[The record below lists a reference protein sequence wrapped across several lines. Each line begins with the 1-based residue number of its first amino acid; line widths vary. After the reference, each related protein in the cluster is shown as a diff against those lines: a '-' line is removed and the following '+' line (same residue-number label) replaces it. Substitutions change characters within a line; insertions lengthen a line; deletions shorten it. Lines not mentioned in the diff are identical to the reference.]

1 MTSDEISESDSQEE
15 EQTQLYMKKGYSKG
29 LGKGLGKGKGKG
41 KKGKPGKGGY
51 RDQQHK
57 HVAPQVSFDG
67 CKGKGKGKPPFKG
80 KGQPFLNGNWG
91 KGDAGHP
98 HRSETG
104 SSSYQQTRSKFNG
117 RQQLLFDKVEDSVFS
132 PNTCSWCLCASCD
145 GNNCSPPPEE
155 PLFYTQTNVKRSYP

>member
-1 MTSDEISESDSQEE
+1 LFLKSFKIIWPWIVAHLRTRAKEFATDVPAFLKRKQQDPRSQMVKPKFKNCQHYMTSDEISESDSQEE

-80 KGQPFLNGNWG
+80 KGQPFLNGN
-91 KGDAGHP
+91 
-98 HRSETG
+98 
-104 SSSYQQTRSKFNG
+104 
-117 RQQLLFDKVEDSVFS
+117 
-132 PNTCSWCLCASCD
+132 
-145 GNNCSPPPEE
+145 
-155 PLFYTQTNVKRSYP
+155 